1 MALAPIPLTTL
12 VKLGAGLKRPE
23 GVSGGRDGR
32 VWASDQTSACAE
44 VRPDGTL
51 RRVGKAE
58 GAPNGITMDAAGRIL
73 IAGWGLDSGDPGPL
87 QRLDPET
94 GHVEVVCAEIAGRRL
109 LASNYPV
116 VDRHGN
122 IWCSHS
128 TWDVAAAWAGVADG
142 FVYRIAPD
150 GAARIMA
157 EGFHFANGLALD
169 AEESYLYVCQS
180 VARNVVRC
188 PIRGD
193 DTLGAAEA
201 VVVRTDPLGLSGY
214 DLLAPWEQA
223 VAVWQALAA
232 PGTANALPAGLEALE
247 TARIENGVGR
257 YGREYGEAVNPLE
270 GGLRRLISFTK
281 GCYTGQEVVA
291 RLNTYDKVQRK
302 LVGVVLENKLR
313 IAAGK
318 RPRLLVDGQ
327 EVGYL
332 TSWARP
338 PRRQR
343 WLALGYLRRAHA
355 KVRAQVQVEADGVSF
370 PARVASLPFRR

>member
-1 MALAPIPLTTL
+1 MKRSPLYELTERLGAVFGPYDGWQLPRRFQSLAQEYDALRQGTVLTDRSHVGRLRLTGKDALDLLHRLSTNDLLSLEPGRARGTVLTTGKGRIVDVVTVVRMPEHLLLLTSPGQQGRVAQWLDTYTFLEECAVQDIGQEMALLSL
-12 VKLGAGLKRPE
+12 VGLGAEEALAR
-23 GVSGGRDGR
+23 
-32 VWASDQTSACAE
+32 
-44 VRPDGTL
+44 
-51 RRVGKAE
+51 
-58 GAPNGITMDAAGRIL
+58 AAGPASVLPR
-73 IAGWGLDSGDPGPL
+73 AGEA
-87 QRLDPET
+87 R
-94 GHVEVVCAEIAGRRL
+94 
-109 LASNYPV
+109 
-116 VDRHGN
+116 
-122 IWCSHS
+122 
-128 TWDVAAAWAGVADG
+128 GV
-142 FVYRIAPD
+142 
-150 GAARIMA
+150 
-157 EGFHFANGLALD
+157 
-169 AEESYLYVCQS
+169 
-180 VARNVVRC
+180 
-188 PIRGD
+188 
-193 DTLGAAEA
+193 TLGAAEA